1 MMKRMLLPVLLG
13 LAVTVS
19 AAEKKEE
26 SVPPRTDSAD
36 VRKETGE
43 AIDAMTAKARQE
55 RDEFVGK
62 AQKEMAELNKKMA
75 ELKKKAKKLSGE
87 GKAELD
93 RQIQNLEP
101 ELKEAEQKLADMKSA
116 TGEKW
121 EELKAGV
128 SGFIDRLK
136 LLMQKIGGDD
146 RNQVRVRGG

>member
-1 MMKRMLLPVLLG
+1 MKRLLLPVLLG
-13 LAVTVS
+13 LAFTVS
-19 AAEKKEE
+19 AAEKREE
-26 SVPPRTDSAD
+26 GVPPKTGSAD

-75 ELKKKAKKLSGE
+75 ELRKKAKKLSGE
-87 GKAELD
+87 AKARLD
-93 RQIQNLEP
+93 QQIRNLEP
-101 ELKEAEQKLADMKSA
+101 ELKAAEQKLADLKSA

-128 SGFIDRLK
+128 SGAIDRLK
-136 LLMQKIGGDD
+136 QSVQKTGEGE
-146 RNQVRVRGG
+146 R

>member
-1 MMKRMLLPVLLG
+1 MKRLLLPVLLG
-13 LAVTVS
+13 LAFTVS
-19 AAEKKEE
+19 AAEKKAEGA
-26 SVPPRTDSAD
+26 PPKSGSAD

-43 AIDAMTAKARQE
+43 AVDAMAAKARQE

-75 ELKKKAKKLSGE
+75 ELNKKAKKLSGE
-87 GKAELD
+87 GKAKLD

-101 ELKEAEQKLADMKSA
+101 ELKAAEQKLADLKSA

-128 SGFIDRLK
+128 SGAIDRLK
-136 LLMQKIGGDD
+136 QSMQKTREGD
-146 RNQVRVRGG
+146 R